1 MAIVW
6 AVGLI
11 ALWGVVLIDL
21 LLTLRVVRWM
31 RAAADLQEEAV
42 QMENLP
48 ELPVGAP
55 APAFQ
60 TETLSGEKVELD
72 DYAGRAVAFIFVS
85 PYCRDCQQ
93 EMPMLVE
100 LGTKMRE
107 RNDVELVLVCD
118 SGTVEQ
124 IQGWINLIRDEDELE
139 VDLPI
144 LVASR
149 STPEFLRS
157 YNPRGLAPYFCYID
171 DHGIVQ
177 VRAPLGTAKWL
188 RMKREW
194 EGEAFGDETEQIAE
208 VHRGRRGDHDEQD
221 APAHR

>member
-1 MAIVW
+1 MEIVW
-6 AVGLI
+6 VAGLI

-21 LLTLRVVRWM
+21 LLTLRIVRWM
-31 RAAADLQEEAV
+31 RAAAALQEEAMQV
-42 QMENLP
+42 EDLP
-48 ELPVGAP
+48 ELQVGAP

-60 TETLSGEKVELD
+60 AETLSGERAGLD

-85 PYCRDCQQ
+85 PYCKDCQQ

-100 LGTKMRE
+100 LGARMSE
-107 RNDVELVLVCD
+107 RTDIELVLVCD

-124 IQGWINLIRDEDELE
+124 IQGWIDLIRDEDELE

-149 STPEFLRS
+149 STPEFVRS

-171 DHGIVQ
+171 DQGIVRA
-177 VRAPLGTAKWL
+177 RAPLGTAKW
-188 RMKREW
+188 RKMKQEW
-194 EGEAFGDETEQIAE
+194 EAGASESSTGQITGGAQQIE
-208 VHRGRRGDHDEQD
+208 H
-221 APAHR
+221 P